1 MVDLEIIPLGVIHS
15 PFAKPGECP
24 RQGRFSDAVSVIEV
38 NPAYGDALLGVEE
51 GRSYLVLY
59 EAHLADRSRLQTIP
73 PARKELWGV
82 FASRSPH
89 RPNPIN
95 ICVAQLRRREG
106 NTLHVTGLDAV
117 DGSHLIDMKPYAKD
131 IDTVDDQVEKPE

>member
-1 MVDLEIIPLGVIHS
+1 MSDLELTPLGTIRS
-15 PFAKPGECP
+15 PFQKPGDCP

-38 NPAYGDALLGVEE
+38 DPAYGDALLGVEV
-51 GRSYLVLY
+51 GRRYLVLY
-59 EAHLADRSRLQTIP
+59 EAHLADRRRLQTIP

-95 ICVAQLRRREG
+95 LCIAYLQKREG

-117 DGSHLIDMKPYAKD
+117 DGSHLIDIKPYAKN
-131 IDTVDDQVEKPE
+131 IDTVDDNA

>member
-1 MVDLEIIPLGVIHS
+1 MELTPLGTIHS
-15 PFAKPGECP
+15 PFQKPGECP

-38 NPAYGDALLGVEE
+38 DPAYGDALLGVEA
-51 GRSYLVLY
+51 GRRYLVLY

-73 PARKELWGV
+73 PVRKELWDV

-95 ICVAQLRRREG
+95 LCLAYLKKREG

-117 DGSHLIDMKPYAKD
+117 DGSHLIDIKPYAKN
-131 IDTVDDQVEKPE
+131 IDTVDDNA

>member
-1 MVDLEIIPLGVIHS
+1 MELTPLGTIRS
-15 PFAKPGECP
+15 PFQKPGDCP

-38 NPAYGDALLGVEE
+38 DPAYGDALLGVEA
-51 GRSYLVLY
+51 GRRYLVLY
-59 EAHLADRSRLQTIP
+59 EAHLADRRRLQTIP

-95 ICVAQLRRREG
+95 LCIAYLQKREG

-117 DGSHLIDMKPYAKD
+117 DGSHLIDIKPYAKD
-131 IDTVDDQVEKPE
+131 IDTVEENL

>member
-1 MVDLEIIPLGVIHS
+1 MELTPLGTIHS
-15 PFAKPGECP
+15 PFQKPGECP

-38 NPAYGDALLGVEE
+38 DPAYGDALLGVEA
-51 GRSYLVLY
+51 GRRYLVLY

-95 ICVAQLRRREG
+95 LCIAYLQKREG

-117 DGSHLIDMKPYAKD
+117 DGSHLIDIKPYAKD
-131 IDTVDDQVEKPE
+131 IDTVEENL

>member
-1 MVDLEIIPLGVIHS
+1 MELTPLGTIHS
-15 PFAKPGECP
+15 PFQKPGECP

-38 NPAYGDALLGVEE
+38 DPAYGDALLGVEA
-51 GRSYLVLY
+51 GRRYLVLY
-59 EAHLADRSRLQTIP
+59 EAHLADRNRLQTIP

-95 ICVAQLRRREG
+95 LCIAYLQKREG

-117 DGSHLIDMKPYAKD
+117 DGSHLIDIKPYAKD
-131 IDTVDDQVEKPE
+131 IDTVEENL

>member
-1 MVDLEIIPLGVIHS
+1 VSDLELTPLGTIRS
-15 PFAKPGECP
+15 PFQKPGDCP

-38 NPAYGDALLGVEE
+38 DPPYGDALLGVEA
-51 GRSYLVLY
+51 GRRYLVLY

-95 ICVAQLRRREG
+95 LCIAYLQKREG

-117 DGSHLIDMKPYAKD
+117 DGSHLIDIKPYAKN
-131 IDTVDDQVEKPE
+131 IDTVDDNA

>member
-1 MVDLEIIPLGVIHS
+1 MELTPLGTIRS
-15 PFAKPGECP
+15 PFQKPGDCP

-38 NPAYGDALLGVEE
+38 DPAYGDALLGVEV
-51 GRSYLVLY
+51 GRRYLVLY
-59 EAHLADRSRLQTIP
+59 EAHLADRRRLQTIP

-95 ICVAQLRRREG
+95 LCIAYLQKREG

-117 DGSHLIDMKPYAKD
+117 DGSHLIDIKPYAKN
-131 IDTVDDQVEKPE
+131 IDTVDDNA

>member
-1 MVDLEIIPLGVIHS
+1 MELTPLGTIRS
-15 PFAKPGECP
+15 PFQKPGDCP

-38 NPAYGDALLGVEE
+38 DPAYGDALLGVEV
-51 GRSYLVLY
+51 GRRYLVLY

-95 ICVAQLRRREG
+95 LCIAYLQKREG

-117 DGSHLIDMKPYAKD
+117 DGSHLIDIKPYAKD
-131 IDTVDDQVEKPE
+131 IDTVDENL

>member
-1 MVDLEIIPLGVIHS
+1 MELTPLGTIRS
-15 PFAKPGECP
+15 PFQKPGDCP

-38 NPAYGDALLGVEE
+38 DPAYGDALLGVEV
-51 GRSYLVLY
+51 GRRYLVLY

-95 ICVAQLRRREG
+95 LCIAYLQKREG

-117 DGSHLIDMKPYAKD
+117 DGSHLIDIKPYAKN
-131 IDTVDDQVEKPE
+131 IDTVDDNA

>member
-1 MVDLEIIPLGVIHS
+1 MELTPLGTIHS
-15 PFAKPGECP
+15 PFQKPGECP

-38 NPAYGDALLGVEE
+38 DPAYGDALLGVEA
-51 GRSYLVLY
+51 GRRYLVLY
-59 EAHLADRSRLQTIP
+59 EAHLADRNRLQTIP

-95 ICVAQLRRREG
+95 LCIAYLQKREG

-117 DGSHLIDMKPYAKD
+117 DGSHLIDIKPYAKD
-131 IDTVDDQVEKPE
+131 IDTVDENL

>member
-1 MVDLEIIPLGVIHS
+1 MELTPLGTIHS
-15 PFAKPGECP
+15 PFQKPGDCP

-38 NPAYGDALLGVEE
+38 DPAYGDALLGVEA
-51 GRSYLVLY
+51 GRRYLILY

-95 ICVAQLRRREG
+95 ICIAYLQKREG
-106 NTLHVTGLDAV
+106 NSLHVTGLDAV
-117 DGSHLIDMKPYAKD
+117 DGSHLIDIKPYAKD
-131 IDTVDDQVEKPE
+131 IDTVDENL

>member
-1 MVDLEIIPLGVIHS
+1 MELTPLGTIHS
-15 PFAKPGECP
+15 PFQKPGECP

-38 NPAYGDALLGVEE
+38 DPAYGDALLGVEA
-51 GRSYLVLY
+51 GRRYLVLY

-95 ICVAQLRRREG
+95 LCIAYLQKREG
-106 NTLHVTGLDAV
+106 NSLHVTGLDAV
-117 DGSHLIDMKPYAKD
+117 DGSHLIDIKPYAKN
-131 IDTVDDQVEKPE
+131 IDTVDDNA

>member
-1 MVDLEIIPLGVIHS
+1 MELAPLGTIHS
-15 PFAKPGECP
+15 PFQKPGDCP

-38 NPAYGDALLGVEE
+38 DPAYGDALLGVEA
-51 GRSYLVLY
+51 GRRYLVLY
-59 EAHLADRSRLQTIP
+59 EAHLADRRRLQTIP

-95 ICVAQLRRREG
+95 LCIAYLQKREG
-106 NTLHVTGLDAV
+106 NSLHVTGLDAV
-117 DGSHLIDMKPYAKD
+117 DGSHLIDIKPYAKD
-131 IDTVDDQVEKPE
+131 IDTVDETL

>member
-1 MVDLEIIPLGVIHS
+1 MELTPLGTIHS
-15 PFAKPGECP
+15 PFQKPGDCP
-24 RQGRFSDAVSVIEV
+24 RQGRFSDAASVIEV
-38 NPAYGDALLGVEE
+38 DPAYGDALLGVEA
-51 GRSYLVLY
+51 GRRYLILY

-95 ICVAQLRRREG
+95 ICIAYLQKREG
-106 NTLHVTGLDAV
+106 NSLHVTGLDAV
-117 DGSHLIDMKPYAKD
+117 DGSHLIDIKPYAKD
-131 IDTVDDQVEKPE
+131 IDTVDENL

>member
-1 MVDLEIIPLGVIHS
+1 MELTPLGTIHS
-15 PFAKPGECP
+15 PFQKPGECP

-38 NPAYGDALLGVEE
+38 DPAYGDALLGVEA
-51 GRSYLVLY
+51 GRRYLVLY

-73 PARKELWGV
+73 PVRKELWGV

-89 RPNPIN
+89 CPNPIN
-95 ICVAQLRRREG
+95 LCLAYLKKREG

-117 DGSHLIDMKPYAKD
+117 DGSHLIDIKPYAKN
-131 IDTVDDQVEKPE
+131 IDTVDDNA

>member
-1 MVDLEIIPLGVIHS
+1 MELTPLGTIHS
-15 PFAKPGECP
+15 PFQKPGDCP
-24 RQGRFSDAVSVIEV
+24 RQGRFSDAASVIEV
-38 NPAYGDALLGVEE
+38 DPAYGDALLGVEA
-51 GRSYLVLY
+51 GRRYLILY

-95 ICVAQLRRREG
+95 LCIVHLARREG
-106 NTLHVTGLDAV
+106 NALYVTGLDAV
-117 DGSHLIDMKPYAKD
+117 DGSHLIDIKPYAKD
-131 IDTVDDQVEKPE
+131 IDTVEENL

>member
-1 MVDLEIIPLGVIHS
+1 MELTPLGTIRS
-15 PFAKPGECP
+15 PFQKPGDCP

-38 NPAYGDALLGVEE
+38 DPAYGDALLGVEA
-51 GRSYLVLY
+51 GRRYLVLY
-59 EAHLADRSRLQTIP
+59 EAHLADRCRLQTIP

-95 ICVAQLRRREG
+95 LCIAYLQKREG
-106 NTLHVTGLDAV
+106 NSLHVTGLDAV
-117 DGSHLIDMKPYAKD
+117 DGSHLIDIKPYAKD
-131 IDTVDDQVEKPE
+131 IDTVEENL

>member
-1 MVDLEIIPLGVIHS
+1 MELTPLGTIRS
-15 PFAKPGECP
+15 PFQKPGDCP

-38 NPAYGDALLGVEE
+38 DPAYGDALLGVEA
-51 GRSYLVLY
+51 GRRYLVLY

-95 ICVAQLRRREG
+95 LCIAYLQKREG

-117 DGSHLIDMKPYAKD
+117 DGSHLIDIKPYAKD
-131 IDTVDDQVEKPE
+131 IDTVDENL

>member
-1 MVDLEIIPLGVIHS
+1 MELTPLGTIRS
-15 PFAKPGECP
+15 PFQKPGDCP

-38 NPAYGDALLGVEE
+38 DPAYGDALLGVEA
-51 GRSYLVLY
+51 GRRYLVLY
-59 EAHLADRSRLQTIP
+59 EAHLADRNRLQTIP

-95 ICVAQLRRREG
+95 LCIAYLQKREG
-106 NTLHVTGLDAV
+106 NSLHVTGLDAV
-117 DGSHLIDMKPYAKD
+117 DGSHLIDIKPYAKD
-131 IDTVDDQVEKPE
+131 IDTVEENL